1 MWSIFVGKK
10 TCNHFSYLCFYSK
23 TVLKLE
29 KGTVYNE
36 YLELGCSRNSHF
48 KISRNTKFWRNH
60 CLFREIS
67 RKRNHTFSRNFREI
81 LWNNFAKSTTT
92 ISRENAY
99 LCNIQMF
106 YRNENKNFIFF
117 IIRHSFGYLFKIVIG
132 NVVVYLTLQNYF
144 VSKNNSVTN
153 EQQSLKNIY
162 PKAQT

>member
-1 MWSIFVGKK
+1 M
-10 TCNHFSYLCFYSK
+10 
-23 TVLKLE
+23 LKLE
-29 KGTVYNE
+29 KGTVYKE
-36 YLELGCSRNSHF
+36 YLQ
-48 KISRNTKFWRNH
+48 
-60 CLFREIS
+60 
-67 RKRNHTFSRNFREI
+67 
-81 LWNNFAKSTTT
+81 STTT